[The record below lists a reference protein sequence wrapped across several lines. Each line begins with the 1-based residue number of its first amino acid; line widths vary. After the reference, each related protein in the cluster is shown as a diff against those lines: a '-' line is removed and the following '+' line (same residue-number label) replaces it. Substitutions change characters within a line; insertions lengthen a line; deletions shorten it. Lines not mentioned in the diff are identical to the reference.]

1 MMGLHGV
8 GKTTI
13 MYKIQAPHL
22 GVPVIGFSVEQFV
35 FKSAVSRRELCV
47 TLWDTPGQGFFSN
60 RIRPLWPHYL
70 ERASGMIYVVD
81 ATDRERIGD
90 AREEVQL
97 MLLLSNNEKHVR
109 DLAPPLLVLANKVD
123 LPTAM
128 SVAELTDKLGLHA
141 VLDRRWFVQA
151 TSAISGEGI
160 GLHEG
165 FEWLSA
171 EAVQS

>member
-109 DLAPPLLVLANKVD
+109 DPAPPLLVLANKVD